1 MERRIRRRKTEEW
14 MNKFTDRSYSKFRK
28 RERIGDKSKDTHKLR
43 TGLWKENMVK
53 ELNKKE

>member
-1 MERRIRRRKTEEW
+1 